1 MIGIT
6 VPLGWR
12 AALNEQDS
20 NLSRAVCVAIAKYY
34 RWEYDVVNRVVPMW
48 RLDVVTSLRKSQV
61 VNELW
66 DSIDVT
72 VGRVE
77 TSTMSPMRVIL
88 TNRKTGETSEPLASI
103 DRRPIV
109 KRAKEIEKLI
119 KAAS

>member
-20 NLSRAVCVAIAKYY
+20 NLSRAVC
-34 RWEYDVVNRVVPMW
+34 VVNRVVPMW